1 MSSVLKSSCWPWY
14 RALCISVTTGR
25 AGTLRRAPCS
35 HSLSTLHIGTTG
47 NTSELKLGLGSVESA
62 GPPMVGPSALLGP
75 AHDPFAWHDP
85 MESATQSVLSDFDG
99 TSPWLTDS
107 TWGTTNNTD
116 WLRQPSCCSTSH
128 VDSVAWAGAPPSGS
142 RSHPP
147 IPILSEGSALEG
159 FTRRQRKPRQDPY
172 ARAGQHSSP
181 SAALS
186 SPGSSTS
193 ASTPLYA
200 PSPSLSPAA
209 PGHLPTLRLT
219 FSRARNAQ
227 FSLSRDDIDRIL
239 GEPKPPATTCQCC
252 GKRVA
257 HGGLERHLETHTSD
271 DREDLVH
278 CIGTPPEL
286 QPLDGVQ
293 RERYLHKTTG
303 KLFVGNYGIGFSE
316 RGAYLRQLRQGT
328 CLPRAHT
335 GTRASHRRKSAWA
348 TEGHLHHPMRTMG
361 NSTPI
366 AFLYAG
372 QG

>member
-1 MSSVLKSSCWPWY
+1 MFPPYYYSASNPQWAPEEPMLDSVL
-14 RALCISVTTGR
+14 L
-25 AGTLRRAPCS
+25 
-35 HSLSTLHIGTTG
+35 TG
-47 NTSELKLGLGSVESA
+47 NTSELELRLGSLESA

-75 AHDPFAWHDP
+75 AHDPFPWHDP

-116 WLRQPSCCSTSH
+116 WLRQPSCRSTSH

-181 SAALS
+181 SAVLS

-193 ASTPLYA
+193 ASTSLYA
-200 PSPSLSPAA
+200 SSPALSPAA
-209 PGHLPTLRLT
+209 PGRLPTLRLMS
-219 FSRARNAQ
+219 SRARNAQ

-239 GEPKPPATTCQCC
+239 GEARPPTTTCPCC
-252 GKRVA
+252 EKRIV
-257 HGGLERHLETHTSD
+257 HGGLERHLETHISD
-271 DREDLVH
+271 VREDVFH
-278 CIGTPPEL
+278 CIGRPPEL

-293 RERYLHKTTG
+293 REQYLHPTTG
-303 KLFVGNYGIGFSE
+303 EVLVGGCGAGFS
-316 RGAYLRQLRQGT
+316 RRDAYLRHLRLRKGS
-328 CLPRAHT
+328 CLSQVDT
-335 GTRASHRRKSAWA
+335 W
-348 TEGHLHHPMRTMG
+348 
-361 NSTPI
+361 
-366 AFLYAG
+366 
-372 QG
+372 